1 MRRAVVI
8 VGRLALAAATLCA
21 MAAHADP
28 EAGRQKAQVCQ
39 ACHGEGGNSTQPMFP
54 VLAGQPRQF
63 IVSAL
68 FQFREGKR
76 TSPVMAPQAADL
88 SNKDLNDL
96 ADYFSAQKPRAPAGT
111 TPPERVA
118 QGREIAQRNNCT
130 ACHTATLIGQQHIP
144 RLAGQHR
151 EYLAAQ
157 LGAFKASTRGE
168 LDGVMTSAAQ
178 GLSPADI
185 DVLSDYLSTLSAP

>member
-1 MRRAVVI
+1 MKRVAVI
-8 VGRLALAAATLCA
+8 LGRLGLAAAALVSV
-21 MAAHADP
+21 AAHADA

-39 ACHGEGGNSTQPMFP
+39 SCHGEGGNSTQSMFP
-54 VLAGQPRQF
+54 ILAGQPKQF
-63 IVSAL
+63 LVSAL

-76 TSPVMAPQAADL
+76 TSPVMSPLAADL
-88 SNKDLNDL
+88 TNKDMNDL
-96 ADYFSAQKPRAPAGT
+96 ADYFSAQKPRPPAGT
-111 TPPERVA
+111 TAPDRVA
-118 QGREIAQRNNCT
+118 QAREIAQRNNCT
-130 ACHTATLIGQQHIP
+130 ACHTATLTGQQHIP

-185 DVLSDYLSTLSAP
+185 EVLSDFLSTLAAP

>member
-1 MRRAVVI
+1 MKLAVVL
-8 VGRLALAAATLCA
+8 GRLVLAAASLCSV
-21 MAAHADP
+21 AAHADA

-39 ACHGEGGNSTQPMFP
+39 SCHGDGGNSTQPMFP
-54 VLAGQPRQF
+54 MLAGQPKQF
-63 IVSAL
+63 LVSAL

-76 TSPVMAPQAADL
+76 TNPVMSPLAADL
-88 SNKDLNDL
+88 TNKDLNDL

-130 ACHTATLIGQQHIP
+130 ACHTATLTGQQHIP

-157 LGAFKASTRGE
+157 LAAFKASTRGE

-178 GLSPADI
+178 GLSAGDI
-185 DVLSDYLSTLSAP
+185 QVLSEFLSTLAAP